1 MLILQ
6 PKEVCPYSLR
16 CSYITH
22 GSYVIDTYP
31 CQGMNPKRGVVFQC
45 EFVKENGIIEGGYQ
59 RNPNDLTGKMKVI
72 ME

>member
-16 CSYITH
+16 CSYVTH
-22 GSYVIDTYP
+22 AYVIDAYP
-31 CQGMNPKRGVVFQC
+31 CQGMNPNRDTVFTC
-45 EFVKENGIIEGGYQ
+45 DFVKENGIIEGGYQ
-59 RNPNDLTGKMKVI
+59 RNPNDMTGKMKVI